1 MTRKPTPKTKV
12 PPARHRERH
21 QRHDDD
27 WNVALTLDNIEQ
39 TELTASERDVLARA
53 SETGRRLGAGS
64 HLDEWLTLT
73 PAVRIIKHLAMK
85 LNHVNRPEGRG
96 YAESFGQMMQ
106 RHNLHIF
113 DKTTIT
119 ALLWLD
125 DDSQRM
131 AILKEIRE
139 SMTPGERARL
149 NSPISARQRV
159 EKVLKAREQ
168 GTEEKQKDSPVTL
181 LKRKVAELERAL
193 AETQAKLARK
203 DDGSLFD
210 LKADSVEDIAAAIA
224 ANLHEGK
231 AAALAKALP
240 EAIKGRK
247 RQRQRPAG

>member
-27 WNVALTLDNIEQ
+27 WNIALTLDNIEQ

-125 DDSQRM
+125 DDPQRM

-139 SMTPGERARL
+139 AMTPGERARL
-149 NSPISARQRV
+149 NSPISARQRI

-168 GTEEKQKDSPVTL
+168 GTEERQKDSPVTL
-181 LKRKVAELERAL
+181 LKRRLAELEREL
-193 AETQAKLARK
+193 AEAQAN
-203 DDGSLFD
+203 SLFD
-210 LKADSVEDIAAAIA
+210 LRADSVEDIAAAIA

>member
-1 MTRKPTPKTKV
+1 
-12 PPARHRERH
+12 
-21 QRHDDD
+21 
-27 WNVALTLDNIEQ
+27 
-39 TELTASERDVLARA
+39 
-53 SETGRRLGAGS
+53 
-64 HLDEWLTLT
+64 
-73 PAVRIIKHLAMK
+73 
-85 LNHVNRPEGRG
+85 
-96 YAESFGQMMQ
+96 
-106 RHNLHIF
+106 
-113 DKTTIT
+113 
-119 ALLWLD
+119 
-125 DDSQRM
+125 
-131 AILKEIRE
+131 
-139 SMTPGERARL
+139 MTPGERARL